1 MRLVTFWQGGAQR
14 LGMVQGER
22 VLDVQT
28 AAQALGIWAPA
39 DLHELIEKGEEGRS
53 ALEQLAARAAARPEL
68 FLPLAGLALAPCV
81 PRPGKIFC
89 VGLNYRPH
97 AKEAGM
103 AVPSEPVLFS
113 KFANALSGSG
123 QTVTLP
129 VEAVQY
135 DYEAELAIVIG
146 RRAHRVAPE
155 EARACIFGYCNANDL
170 SARDLQFRSSQ
181 WLLGKS
187 LDGFC
192 PVGPWVA
199 TADEIPDPNRLA
211 IRCWV
216 NGEKR
221 QEANTAEM
229 IFDCGELVS
238 YISRYIP
245 LAPGDLILTGTPEG
259 VVLGYPPEERDRLW
273 LKPGDTVEVEVEGLG
288 RLVTHLGAPAEAC
301 S

>member
-1 MRLVTFWQGGAQR
+1 MRLVTFWRNGVQR
-14 LGMVQGER
+14 LGLVQGDR
-22 VLDVQT
+22 VLDVQA
-28 AAQALGIWAPA
+28 AAQALGVSAPS
-39 DLHELIEKGEEGRS
+39 DLHGLIERGDDGIDAVQR
-53 ALEQLAARAAARPEL
+53 LAAQATAQPEL
-68 FLPLAGLALAPCV
+68 FAPMAGLPLAPCV

-97 AKEAGM
+97 AAEAGM

-113 KFANALSGSG
+113 KFANALAGSG

-129 VEAVQY
+129 AGAVQF

-146 RRAHRVAPE
+146 RRAHRVTPD

-216 NGEKR
+216 NGEQR
-221 QEANTAEM
+221 QEANTEKM
-229 IFDCGELVS
+229 IFDCSYLVS

-245 LAPGDLILTGTPEG
+245 LDPGDLILTGTPEG
-259 VVLGYPPEERDRLW
+259 VVLGYPPEQRDRLW

-288 RLVTHLGAPAEAC
+288 RLITHLGAPA
-301 S
+301 

>member
-1 MRLVTFWQGGAQR
+1 MRLVTFWQSGKQR
-14 LGMVQGER
+14 LGMVQGDL

-28 AAQALGIWAPA
+28 AAQALGIPAPA
-39 DLHELIEKGEEGRS
+39 DLHELIERGDEGLG
-53 ALEQLAARAAARPEL
+53 AVQTLAARAEAQPEL
-68 FLPLAGLALAPCV
+68 FVPLAGLPLAPCV

-97 AKEAGM
+97 AAEAGM

-129 VEAVQY
+129 AGAVQF

-146 RRAHRVAPE
+146 RRVHQVTPG
-155 EARACIFGYCNANDL
+155 EAQAYIFGYCNANDL

-192 PVGPWVA
+192 PLGPWVA
-199 TADEIPDPNRLA
+199 TADEVPQPNRLA
-211 IRCWV
+211 IRSWV

-221 QEANTAEM
+221 QDANTAEM
-229 IFDCGELVS
+229 IFDCGYLVS

-245 LAPGDLILTGTPEG
+245 LDPGDIILTGTPEG
-259 VVLGYPPEERDRLW
+259 VVMGYPPEERDQLW

-288 RLVTHLGAPAEAC
+288 RLITHLGAPE
-301 S
+301 